1 MMDINKLKVKLKI
14 KVLSGWTDVLLII
27 RSENFDIEFIT
38 LWMFKMWSSHDLT
51 FQTYTNERKWFARCI
66 IMIKFYLIW

>member
-51 FQTYTNERKWFARCI
+51 FKLTLMKESD
-66 IMIKFYLIW
+66 LPGV